1 MDWLGWQ
8 SLPINHK
15 NYNFTEKK
23 NNQVVKE
30 REETIQFE
38 WWFKLRLW
46 LVDLDYNFE
55 CDWLI

>member
-23 NNQVVKE
+23 NKE
-30 REETIQFE
+30 FE

-46 LVDLDYNFE
+46 LFNLDYNFE

>member
-23 NNQVVKE
+23 NKE
-30 REETIQFE
+30 FNG
-38 WWFKLRLW
+38 
-46 LVDLDYNFE
+46 DLN
-55 CDWLI
+55 